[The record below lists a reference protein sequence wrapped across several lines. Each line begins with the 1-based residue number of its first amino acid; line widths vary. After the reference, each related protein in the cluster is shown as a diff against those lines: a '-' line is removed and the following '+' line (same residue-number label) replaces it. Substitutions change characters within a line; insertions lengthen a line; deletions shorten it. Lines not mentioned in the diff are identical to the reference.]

1 MEQINVHFLIPRA
14 ADGLISLFRIT
25 VEFLERAHPDA
36 VVNFTRTATCPA
48 RSSSPARTRAAA
60 SCRARAGSRASS
72 STSSG
77 AVRHQNHSVP
87 IFRLIEP
94 EAIRHYKPLS
104 RLRFQDPE
112 ETIYWHRFPCG
123 TLATFCNAFV
133 PLLDPSS
140 CRAPTTPPPR

>member
-14 ADGLISLFRIT
+14 ADDLISLFRIT

-36 VVNFTRTATCPA
+36 VVNFFYARHLPSSVVVPGEDARRRFVQGTRV
-48 RSSSPARTRAAA
+48 
-60 SCRARAGSRASS
+60 RASS

-77 AVRHQNHSVP
+77 AASAEP
-87 IFRLIEP
+87 GAIFRLIEP
-94 EAIRHYKPLS
+94 EAIRYYKPPAGCA
-104 RLRFQDPE
+104 QDPE
-112 ETIYWHRFPCG
+112 ETIWHRFPCG

-133 PLLDPSS
+133 PLSSPSS